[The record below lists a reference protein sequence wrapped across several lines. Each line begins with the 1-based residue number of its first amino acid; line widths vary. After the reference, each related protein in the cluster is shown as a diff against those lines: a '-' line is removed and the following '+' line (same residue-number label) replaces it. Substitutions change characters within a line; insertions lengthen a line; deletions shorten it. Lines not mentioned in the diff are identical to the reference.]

1 MSAAS
6 GGESQPVETSF
17 GEQDWHFDLHK
28 ALELVED
35 EEDLLR
41 AVAEVFVEESLRLV
55 QNAED
60 ALRAGDQ
67 AQLQFAAHTLKA
79 SFNSLCLEQMRQL
92 SQRIETLAAA
102 GRLEETSDQVRK
114 LRCRTDAIVNE
125 LNDYLAPG

>member
-1 MSAAS
+1 MFAAS
-6 GGESQPVETSF
+6 GGENQPVKTSS

-41 AVAEVFVEESLRLV
+41 AVVEVFVEESPRLV

-60 ALRAGDQ
+60 AQRAGDQ
-67 AQLQFAAHTLKA
+67 AQLQFAAHTLKT

-92 SQRIETLAAA
+92 SERIETLAAA
-102 GRLEETSDQVRK
+102 GQLQETSDQVRK
-114 LRCRTDAIVNE
+114 LRCQTDTIITE
-125 LNDYLAPG
+125 LNDYLAQG